1 MSHQI
6 TVEDAE
12 RVINEVTVTIAR
24 SVLSSGEDKA
34 LEFDLRDRTYKVYS
48 DRVLIKKTKDIR
60 TAVKAYNY
68 A

>member
-34 LEFDLRDRTYKVYS
+34 LEFDLHDRTYKVYS